1 MSLFLGLSPLTD
13 YTALQGRD
21 WGPLVF
27 PVPGTVLGTAWMP
40 FTGCRVNGD
49 IEELVSNPQSMKAA
63 DKEEQNRA
71 SRFLVLNQQNLRG
84 DYTGDIHEMG
94 TSEGHL

>member
-1 MSLFLGLSPLTD
+1 MSSFLGLSPLTD

-21 WGPLVF
+21 WGPPVF
-27 PVPGTVLGTAWMP
+27 PVPGTVLGTAWMT
-40 FTGCRVNGD
+40 FTGYIVNGD
-49 IEELVSNPQSMKAA
+49 IEELISNPQRTKAA
-63 DKEEQNRA
+63 GKEEQNRA